1 MKAYFVKLKLFGPYD
16 RTDNISAKAENM
28 NELMTNV
35 LPKKIYRLN
44 GWGQEVKFDLAEALN
59 CIKRLSIEE
68 IDFDANG
75 EE

>member
-1 MKAYFVKLKLFGPYD
+1 MKTYFVKLKLFGPYD

-44 GWGQEVKFDLAEALN
+44 GWGKEVKFDLADALN
-59 CIKRLSIEE
+59 CIESLSIE
-68 IDFDANG
+68 IIGMDANR